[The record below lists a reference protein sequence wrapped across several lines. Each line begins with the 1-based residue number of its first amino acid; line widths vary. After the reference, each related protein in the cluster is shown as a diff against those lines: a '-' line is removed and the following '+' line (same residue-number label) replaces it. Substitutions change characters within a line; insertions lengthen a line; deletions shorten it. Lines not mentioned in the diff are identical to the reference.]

1 MTAQGSGSTY
11 YDERICLLCETSV
24 SLDSISISRS
34 EAELGENDVA
44 PWVAISH
51 LIFGYCIVFCFF
63 L

>member
-11 YDERICLLCETSV
+11 YDEQICLLCETSV

-44 PWVAISH
+44 P
-51 LIFGYCIVFCFF
+51 
-63 L
+63 